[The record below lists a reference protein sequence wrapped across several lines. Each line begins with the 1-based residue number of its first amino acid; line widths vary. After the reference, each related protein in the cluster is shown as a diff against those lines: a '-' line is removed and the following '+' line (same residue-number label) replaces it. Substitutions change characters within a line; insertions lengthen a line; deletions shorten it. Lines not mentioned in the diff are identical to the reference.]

1 MNLWESIKDLRDFEV
16 DRNRRSDITGK
27 REKISVRTS
36 GGRSGRSA
44 AAIVRKEKE
53 GSARV

>member
-1 MNLWESIKDLRDFEV
+1 MNLWESIRDRSDFDV
-16 DRNRRSDITGK
+16 DRNRRSDFTGK
-27 REKISVRTS
+27 REKISARIS
-36 GGRSGRSA
+36 GGRS